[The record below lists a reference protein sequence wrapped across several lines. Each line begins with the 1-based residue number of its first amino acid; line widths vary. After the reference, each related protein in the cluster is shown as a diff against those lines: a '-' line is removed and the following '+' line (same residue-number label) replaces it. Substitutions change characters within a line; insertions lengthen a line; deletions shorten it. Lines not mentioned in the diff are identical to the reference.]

1 MLKKL
6 KCEDCWSELLLD
18 VNDPHGFKAAS
29 YPIHAKFTCFK
40 QNGGLYFPSM
50 AVLKIVKATEVIF
63 KKRVVWQD
71 KGISREKNLDL
82 KIQYAVL
89 EQLGH
94 DIFTDSPAHLF
105 AHSVGVE
112 CDHLSSLLK
121 LVTQKYL
128 SLRIKTYGK
137 RFSQMVVHKNQ
148 PSLRHEL
155 TKTILF
161 RNQ

>member
-6 KCEDCWSELLLD
+6 KCEGRSELLLD
-18 VNDPHGFKAAS
+18 VNDSHGSKATP

-40 QNGGLYFPSM
+40 QNGGLYFPSLV
-50 AVLKIVKATEVIF
+50 VLKIFNATKVTF

-82 KIQYAVL
+82 KIQYAVF

-105 AHSVGVE
+105 AHPVGVE
-112 CDHLSSLLK
+112 CDHLSPLVK
-121 LVTQKYL
+121 LVTQKYF

-155 TKTILF
+155 TETILF
-161 RNQ
+161 GNQ

>member
-1 MLKKL
+1 M
-6 KCEDCWSELLLD
+6 LLD
-18 VNDPHGFKAAS
+18 VNDPHGSKPAS
-29 YPIHAKFTCFK
+29 YPIHAKFAYLK

-63 KKRVVWQD
+63 KKRVVWQGN
-71 KGISREKNLDL
+71 GISREKNLDL
-82 KIQYAVL
+82 NIQYVVL

-105 AHSVGVE
+105 AQSVGVE
-112 CDHLSSLLK
+112 CDHLCSLLK
-121 LVTQKYL
+121 VVTQKNL
-128 SLRIKTYGK
+128 SLRIKTYRK
-137 RFSQMVVHKNQ
+137 WFSQMVVHKNQ

>member
-6 KCEDCWSELLLD
+6 KCEDCQSELLLD

-29 YPIHAKFTCFK
+29 YPYHAKFTCFK

-89 EQLGH
+89 EQPGH
-94 DIFTDSPAHLF
+94 DIFTDSPNHIF
-105 AHSVGVE
+105 AHSVSVK

-121 LVTQKYL
+121 LVT
-128 SLRIKTYGK
+128 
-137 RFSQMVVHKNQ
+137 
-148 PSLRHEL
+148 
-155 TKTILF
+155 
-161 RNQ
+161 

>member
-1 MLKKL
+1 M
-6 KCEDCWSELLLD
+6 SEVLSLALLLD

-29 YPIHAKFTCFK
+29 YPIHVKFTCFK
-40 QNGGLYFPSM
+40 QNSGLYFPSM
-50 AVLKIVKATEVIF
+50 AVLKIIKATEVIF
-63 KKRVVWQD
+63 KKRVVQQD

-94 DIFTDSPAHLF
+94 DIFIDSPAYLF
-105 AHSVGVE
+105 AHSGVE

-128 SLRIKTYGK
+128 NIRIKTYGK
-137 RFSQMVVHKNQ
+137 RFSQMIVHKNQ
-148 PSLRHEL
+148 HSL
-155 TKTILF
+155 
-161 RNQ
+161 

>member
-29 YPIHAKFTCFK
+29 YPIHAKFICFK
-40 QNGGLYFPSM
+40 QHGSLYFPSM

-105 AHSVGVE
+105 AHSVRVE
-112 CDHLSSLLK
+112 SDHLLDVDVSYCWLNLEVKLYSLEQYIGL
-121 LVTQKYL
+121 
-128 SLRIKTYGK
+128 I
-137 RFSQMVVHKNQ
+137 
-148 PSLRHEL
+148 
-155 TKTILF
+155 
-161 RNQ
+161 